1 MIFTILLNINK
12 GTYMNNIEHKYVII
26 KNKQT
31 NVEYNIDI
39 GECPIRAMD
48 IENILIQKMNSIG
61 LTYDDNWHIIK
72 AWCDKI

>member
-1 MIFTILLNINK
+1 MNK
-12 GTYMNNIEHKYVII
+12 IEHQYVII

-39 GECPIRAMD
+39 GECPILAMD
-48 IENILIQKMNSIG
+48 IENILIQKMNDIG

-72 AWCDKI
+72 AWCDKN